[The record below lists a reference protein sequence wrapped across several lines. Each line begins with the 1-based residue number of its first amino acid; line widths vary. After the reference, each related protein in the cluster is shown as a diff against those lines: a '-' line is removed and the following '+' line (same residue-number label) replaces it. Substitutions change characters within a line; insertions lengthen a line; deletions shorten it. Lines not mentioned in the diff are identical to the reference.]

1 MVVANGTEGEP
12 ASAKDKVL
20 LARSPHLVL
29 DGAVLA
35 AAITG
40 ASRAVIVVHTS
51 VREIIDEAS
60 LNAGGRGST
69 RSRST
74 S

>member
-1 MVVANGTEGEP
+1 MVANGTEGEP

-35 AAITG
+35 AEMVG
-40 ASRAVIVVHTS
+40 ASEAVIVVHHA
-51 VREIIDEAS
+51 VREIVDD
-60 LNAGGRGST
+60 GGR
-69 RSRST
+69 RAQARRI
-74 S
+74 